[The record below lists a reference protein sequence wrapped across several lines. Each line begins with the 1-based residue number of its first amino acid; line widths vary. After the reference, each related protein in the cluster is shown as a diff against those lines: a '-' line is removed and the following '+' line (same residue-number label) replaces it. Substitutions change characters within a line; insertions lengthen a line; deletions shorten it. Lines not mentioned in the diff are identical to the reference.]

1 MNRRRQAVGKF
12 YGLLALT
19 AAIWGIQP
27 LFIKLAVREITP
39 VSLTVV
45 RFVLISAT
53 IFLIMRWRHRTPLL
67 PPLSALFPLFC
78 MGVCGVAVNNVAQFT
93 GLQYSTVG
101 NATLIASTTPAVT
114 ALLAVLFLRERL
126 LPIQWLGIV
135 ISLLGVLVLISK
147 GSLAILL
154 RISFN
159 YGDLLFFFAQL
170 G

>member
-67 PPLSALFPLFC
+67 PLS
-78 MGVCGVAVNNVAQFT
+78 
-93 GLQYSTVG
+93 
-101 NATLIASTTPAVT
+101 
-114 ALLAVLFLRERL
+114 RR
-126 LPIQWLGIV
+126 
-135 ISLLGVLVLISK
+135 
-147 GSLAILL
+147 
-154 RISFN
+154 SFRS
-159 YGDLLFFFAQL
+159 FAWAYAAWP
-170 G
+170 